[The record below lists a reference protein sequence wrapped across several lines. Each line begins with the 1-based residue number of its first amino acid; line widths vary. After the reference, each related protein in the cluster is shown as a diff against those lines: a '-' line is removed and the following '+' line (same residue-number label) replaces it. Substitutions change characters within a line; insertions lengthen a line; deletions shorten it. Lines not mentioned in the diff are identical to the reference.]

1 MCVTSVTSSD
11 DASSK
16 EESAP
21 SIETSKTS
29 EKKCR
34 LLCSPQ
40 RLPETKIPKTEEYQE
55 TDPDI
60 KRELK
65 DYFWKQRFKKKSIR
79 RNRER

>member
-1 MCVTSVTSSD
+1 MCVKTVTKSTGVLNSGE
-11 DASSK
+11 DALNTG
-16 EESAP
+16 
-21 SIETSKTS
+21 ISKTS
-29 EKKCR
+29 EPRLK

-65 DYFWKQRFKKKSIR
+65 DYFWKQRFKKKSMR
-79 RNRER
+79 RKRER

>member
-1 MCVTSVTSSD
+1 MCVTGATSSIGV
-11 DASSK
+11 SSK

-21 SIETSKTS
+21 NTETSKTS
-29 EKKCR
+29 EPKYR

-40 RLPETKIPKTEEYQE
+40 NLPETKIPKTEEYQE

-79 RNRER
+79 RKRER

>member
-1 MCVTSVTSSD
+1 MCVTNATNSD

-29 EKKCR
+29 GTKLK
-34 LLCSPQ
+34 LLCNPIS
-40 RLPETKIPKTEEYQE
+40 LPETTIPVTREYRE
-55 TDPDI
+55 TKPDI
-60 KRELK
+60 RRELK
-65 DYFWKQRFKKKSIR
+65 DYFWRQKYKKTPKR

>member
-1 MCVTSVTSSD
+1 MSNATSLT

-21 SIETSKTS
+21 SIETSKKS

-40 RLPETKIPKTEEYQE
+40 NLPETKIPKTEEYRE
-55 TDPDI
+55 TN
-60 KRELK
+60 KSKQAELK
-65 DYFWKQRFKKKSIR
+65 AYFYAAGFRRFHAR
-79 RNRER
+79 RTI